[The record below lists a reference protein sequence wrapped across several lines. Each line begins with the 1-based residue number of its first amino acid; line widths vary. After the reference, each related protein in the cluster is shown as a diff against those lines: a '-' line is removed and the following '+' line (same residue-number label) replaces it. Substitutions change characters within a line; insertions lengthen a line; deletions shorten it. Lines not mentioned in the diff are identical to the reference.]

1 MESTLE
7 SLLKPNDQRSS
18 RSVDALRRLKVVA
31 DERTNALIVSG
42 SAADRRLV
50 EELLGV
56 LDSEELLGRIQSMQ
70 PTTIVLESANAER
83 VESLLKDIY
92 RSQLSTSSSRRPLPI
107 PEGVSSEVA
116 TLLQQLNAQSSGP
129 LVTIT
134 ADEPT
139 NSIIIRAPR
148 DLTAEIQQFVQSL
161 DQQTADTPSRRV
173 ELIRLHSSNVKS
185 IEQALRRL
193 LVK

>member
-1 MESTLE
+1 
-7 SLLKPNDQRSS
+7 
-18 RSVDALRRLKVVA
+18 
-31 DERTNALIVSG
+31 
-42 SAADRRLV
+42 
-50 EELLGV
+50 
-56 LDSEELLGRIQSMQ
+56 
-70 PTTIVLESANAER
+70 
-83 VESLLKDIY
+83 
-92 RSQLSTSSSRRPLPI
+92 
-107 PEGVSSEVA
+107 
-116 TLLQQLNAQSSGP
+116 LLQQLNAQSSGP